1 MKGYLAEHIAYIS
14 HNSLIPTNGSLGP
27 TVMSFMNFKEFTFL
41 ALILWMFSNPEFPPY
56 SSFFSLGML
65 LGITNTQKMWTTNSS
80 KTFPEKNMIYEV
92 FLKCIVL
99 SISMY
104 ILVCMCIRV

>member
-1 MKGYLAEHIAYIS
+1 MY
-14 HNSLIPTNGSLGP
+14 NSLIPTNGSLGP